1 MVGAAMS
8 GVTYISVPGT
18 VLTDHF
24 SYLQT
29 TLGFFVGYLIIAFV
43 LVPLYYRLG
52 VVSLYEYLD
61 HRFGVTAH
69 RTGAWLFFLS
79 KIIAASLRA
88 YVVCVVL
95 QALLFD
101 AYDIPFAV
109 NASIMMLLVWLYTRR
124 GGVRSV
130 VWSEMLK
137 SIVMVGSIVACI
149 IFIINAMD
157 LSLGSAISKIS
168 SSDLSEVFFTDDA
181 MDRRYFWKQFIA
193 GAFLVVAMTGM
204 DQDMMQTVL
213 SCRSAR
219 DSQRSLIVSI
229 VVQMVVI
236 LLFLALGALFYLFLA
251 QRGIVA
257 TNGAM
262 PLVDGSGATVVA
274 RGDDLFG
281 YVATESGLPVVVGV
295 LFLLGLVASTYSAA
309 GSALTALTTSFSLDI
324 LDGKRLEERALGR
337 LRQRTHS
344 LIAVAMT
351 LIIVLFYHFSSGGVI
366 TLIFTM
372 ASYTYG
378 PLLGMFLFG
387 LMTKRKVEDRALPII
402 AIVSPLLCY
411 ILSSNADSWLGGYQF
426 SYEIIVVNAALT
438 MLGMWAASKR

>member
-1 MVGAAMS
+1 
-8 GVTYISVPGT
+8 
-18 VLTDHF
+18 
-24 SYLQT
+24 
-29 TLGFFVGYLIIAFV
+29 
-43 LVPLYYRLG
+43 
-52 VVSLYEYLD
+52 
-61 HRFGVTAH
+61 
-69 RTGAWLFFLS
+69 
-79 KIIAASLRA
+79 
-88 YVVCVVL
+88 
-95 QALLFD
+95 
-101 AYDIPFAV
+101 
-109 NASIMMLLVWLYTRR
+109 
-124 GGVRSV
+124 
-130 VWSEMLK
+130 MLK

-157 LSLGSAISKIS
+157 LSFGGAISKIS
-168 SSDLSEVFFTDDA
+168 SSNLSEVFFTDDA

-337 LRQRTHS
+337 LRQRTHT

-402 AIVSPLLCY
+402 AIVSPMLCY

-438 MLGMWAASKR
+438 MLGMWALSKR